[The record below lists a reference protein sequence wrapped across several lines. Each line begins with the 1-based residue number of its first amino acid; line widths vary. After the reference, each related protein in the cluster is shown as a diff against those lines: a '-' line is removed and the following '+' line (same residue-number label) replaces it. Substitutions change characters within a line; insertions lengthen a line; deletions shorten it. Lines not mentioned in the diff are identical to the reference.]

1 MPMHNRYDQP
11 QRFSATGV
19 TTGSIL
25 VVIVALAISLL
36 LDLQTSDRTVRTAV
50 AHTASAHA

>member
-1 MPMHNRYDQP
+1 MHNRYDQP